1 MEDRSLKPSRSRRA
15 KGLMKGEVSGG
26 LYNSVKE
33 GVYERVKR
41 PVKTK
46 GFERFSS
53 TLGCTPGYTFGYTL
67 GYTRRYSFGQGWGN
81 LDPQNKRMRAARDVF
96 NPPQPVI
103 YTPDTWKS
111 KSANEMK
118 MKEGKRTLCQEKYD
132 SPFFAFTKEGQRCA
146 HALVN
151 LQETPVPLEPP
162 KLLMADVAL
171 RCKTLKV
178 RATGVLDVEENVAKS
193 FWKDN
198 EQKAFQGGETH
209 PRRNRTRKDHS
220 QKCDWTKVGEKLLVA
235 NAMGVPI
242 PQDPVVDESE
252 DVDEAGALPR
262 ESTGEPGQ
270 HCDTSEG
277 VQIVASK
284 EVGVNGPRDRAFIG
298 RRGCWWGWVS
308 LRCAAPDGLTD
319 SGRWWWLEVKR
330 GRCQRAARPRFYRRV
345 GGGRAGFGMTAAR
358 RASGVD
364 REFEGGRVGERERC
378 RSRGWA
384 VVGRQKRGRER
395 EVERV
400 GDAVEMDE
408 WLALGDLNAVS
419 LEYVGGRGRGAGAA
433 GRDAG
438 R

>member
-1 MEDRSLKPSRSRRA
+1 
-15 KGLMKGEVSGG
+15 
-26 LYNSVKE
+26 
-33 GVYERVKR
+33 
-41 PVKTK
+41 
-46 GFERFSS
+46 
-53 TLGCTPGYTFGYTL
+53 
-67 GYTRRYSFGQGWGN
+67 
-81 LDPQNKRMRAARDVF
+81 MRA
-96 NPPQPVI
+96 I
-103 YTPDTWKS
+103 
-111 KSANEMK
+111 
-118 MKEGKRTLCQEKYD
+118 
-132 SPFFAFTKEGQRCA
+132 
-146 HALVN
+146 
-151 LQETPVPLEPP
+151 P
-162 KLLMADVAL
+162 KLTSCPNHLSCSRVFFQGPELGKNHQVFYQHPGSSNPTPPTSADHAVRSHRCL
-171 RCKTLKV
+171 RCRPLTVSLTPPFRFALSLALALPAGRYAV
-178 RATGVLDVEENVAKS
+178 SSARRRLV
-193 FWKDN
+193 
-198 EQKAFQGGETH
+198 H
-209 PRRNRTRKDHS
+209 PPPPPDLEA
-220 QKCDWTKVGEKLLVA
+220 KVGEKLLVA